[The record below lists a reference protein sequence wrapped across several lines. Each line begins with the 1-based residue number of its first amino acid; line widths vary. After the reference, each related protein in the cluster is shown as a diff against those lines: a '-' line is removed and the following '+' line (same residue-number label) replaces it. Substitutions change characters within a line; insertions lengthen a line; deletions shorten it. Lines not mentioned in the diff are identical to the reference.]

1 MNLAFLMAHMLQHC
15 RRIVDGA
22 SLKGEFRQGDYGIL
36 RVMAPVMAR
45 LGLYPAMR
53 LSWKWKIGGGGRD

>member
-1 MNLAFLMAHMLQHC
+1 MNLAFLMAHMLQNC

-45 LGLYPAMR
+45 LGL
-53 LSWKWKIGGGGRD
+53 